1 MTTGALPVARPNCAD
16 FVLVRVRGALQCTK
30 LTHSVDHRSR
40 ARLAIFCAHGFSHQP
55 DAARHLDMTA
65 EENYTC

>member
-1 MTTGALPVARPNCAD
+1 VNGAPRS
-16 FVLVRVRGALQCTK
+16 
-30 LTHSVDHRSR
+30 HSAQTIDLG
-40 ARLAIFCAHGFSHQP
+40 ARLAIFCVHGLDSHQP